1 MPAKKTY
8 PVLDTDPF
16 IPTGVPA
23 TPQRVAELLAEGAI
37 DADTVALLGPDQQPA

>member
-1 MPAKKTY
+1 MSEY
-8 PVLDTDPF
+8 LVLDADLF

-23 TPQRVAELLAEGAI
+23 TPERVAELLAEGVI